1 MNLFLEN
8 LINETTNKLKQN
20 EIEATR
26 FEIRLLLE
34 FAIGKSLFDFN
45 GTKLSET
52 QQKIF
57 DEAIQKRCLH
67 MPVDKIIGR
76 RGFYKYDF
84 MVNEDVLSPR
94 PDTEILLEA
103 AIDYCKKNNYKNV
116 LELGIGSGCIL
127 LSLLAEIKDI
137 KGVGVDISEK
147 AIAIAKKN
155 ADNLKVSSRLELIN
169 IDWNDDS
176 IINRIGKKF
185 DIILSNPP
193 YIPSQEIK
201 TLDKEVKNF
210 DPKIALDGGKDGLDC
225 YRRLAE
231 IIPMLL
237 NGGGV
242 VMLECGE
249 GQANDICHIF
259 EKHGFV
265 LQQILPDLNKIER
278 CIILKK

>member
-1 MNLFLEN
+1 MTFFLEN
-8 LINETTNKLKQN
+8 LINKTIDKLKQRG
-20 EIEATR
+20 IDTTR
-26 FEIRLLLE
+26 FEVRLLLG
-34 FAIGKSLFDFN
+34 FAVGKKLIDFS
-45 GTKLSET
+45 GDELSQK

-57 DEAIQKRCLH
+57 DDAIKKRCNH
-67 MPVDKIIGR
+67 MPVDKIIGH

-94 PDTEILLEA
+94 PDTEILLEK
-103 AIDYCKKNNYKNV
+103 AIDYCKENNCKNV
-116 LELGIGSGCIL
+116 LELGVGSGCIL
-127 LSLLAEIKDI
+127 LSILAEIKDI
-137 KGVGVDISEK
+137 IGVGIDISKK

-155 ADNLKVSSRLELIN
+155 AIDLDVVSRINFINL
-169 IDWNDDS
+169 DWNDNDV
-176 IINRIGKKF
+176 INRIKKKF
-185 DIILSNPP
+185 DIIISNPP
-193 YIPSQEIK
+193 YIPSQEIEL
-201 TLDKEVKNF
+201 LDKEVKNF

>member
-201 TLDKEVKNF
+201 TLDKEVKIF
-210 DPKIALDGGKDGLDC
+210 DPRTALDGGEDGLDC
-225 YRRLAE
+225 YRRLAN
-231 IIPMLL
+231 IIPFLL
-237 NGGGV
+237 NDGGL

-249 GQANDICHIF
+249 GQAHNVIKIF
-259 EKHGFV
+259 ETNGFV
-265 LQQILPDLNKIER
+265 MQKILTDLNKTER

>member
-8 LINETTNKLKQN
+8 LINNTIDKLKQN
-20 EIEATR
+20 GVETTR

-34 FAIGKSLFDFN
+34 FAIGKSLFDFD

-57 DEAIQKRCLH
+57 DDAVQKRCLH

-103 AIDYCKKNNYKNV
+103 AIDYCKNNNCKTV

-147 AIAIAKKN
+147 AIAIAQKN
-155 ADNLKVSSRLELIN
+155 ADNLNVSSRLELIN
-169 IDWNDDS
+169 IDWNDEN
-176 IINRIGKKF
+176 IITNIGKKF
-185 DIILSNPP
+185 DVILSNPP
-193 YIPSQEIK
+193 YIPSQEIGF
-201 TLDKEVKNF
+201 LDNEVKDF

-225 YRRLAE
+225 YRRLAN
-231 IIPMLL
+231 IIPSLL
-237 NGGGV
+237 NNGGV
-242 VMLECGE
+242 IMLECGE
-249 GQANDICHIF
+249 GQASNVIEIF
-259 EKHGFV
+259 EKFG
-265 LQQILPDLNKIER
+265 LTKQQIFLDLNKIER